1 MLEYGKRKGSA
12 MNIEIAQ
19 RLYELRRKHGFSQ
32 ESLAATL
39 GLSRQAISKWER
51 SESAPDMGNLIA
63 LADLYDMTIDELIR
77 PCNEST
83 KSDESKIAEGETL
96 EIKEVEEVEEIA
108 DIDAA
113 LEDEDIVE
121 AAEVCETC
129 DSVEVAETI
138 ETAQTVDTTVSKAAE
153 APTETARPTD
163 VAATKK
169 TTPDVKQVVAH
180 GHIYTRPASPVRP
193 RCKLR
198 RIPYPL
204 IVTII
209 FLVLGILV
217 SFWEY
222 LWLFI
227 TIPFYYWIARIIER
241 DPKFLAE
248 HGFNADGSYNSV
260 GSSGANN
267 VAKSSAGTV
276 TETATETAA
285 GTVTETITETTSI
298 KEAE

>member
-32 ESLAATL
+32 ESLAAAL

-77 PCNEST
+77 PCDESA

-96 EIKEVEEVEEIA
+96 EIKEVEEIA

-113 LEDEDIVE
+113 LEDEGIVE
-121 AAEVCETC
+121 ATEVCETC
-129 DSVEVAETI
+129 DSVEVVETVETVQAANTTIAKTAEM
-138 ETAQTVDTTVSKAAE
+138 
-153 APTETARPTD
+153 PTETATTEPTD
-163 VAATKK
+163 VTTAKK

-180 GHIYTRPASPVRP
+180 GHIYTRPASPARP

-209 FLVLGILV
+209 FLFMGLLI

-222 LWLFI
+222 FWLFI

>member
-1 MLEYGKRKGSA
+1 
-12 MNIEIAQ
+12 
-19 RLYELRRKHGFSQ
+19 
-32 ESLAATL
+32 
-39 GLSRQAISKWER
+39 
-51 SESAPDMGNLIA
+51 MGNLIA

-77 PCNEST
+77 PC
-83 KSDESKIAEGETL
+83 DESAKSEESEIVEDETL
-96 EIKEVEEVEEIA
+96 EVEEVEEIA

-113 LEDEDIVE
+113 LEDEGIVE

-129 DSVEVAETI
+129 DSVEVVETV
-138 ETAQTVDTTVSKAAE
+138 ETVQAANTTVAKTAE
-153 APTETARPTD
+153 VPTETATTEPTD
-163 VAATKK
+163 VTTAKK

-180 GHIYTRPASPVRP
+180 GHIYTRPTSPARP

-209 FLVLGILV
+209 FLFMGLLF

-276 TETATETAA
+276 TETATET
-285 GTVTETITETTSI
+285 VTDPTSI
-298 KEAE
+298 SEAE